1 MQSRQKTTPPK
12 TVASAGHAAG
22 DQDDVARQ
30 IPVFRPQ
37 PVAHPRP
44 DARPPESLKAGM
56 QKQLSRGVIEL
67 FRSNRFHNSQ
77 FVRNRP
83 HQRQVLG
90 QLQPT
95 LPMRVILESSP
106 QQRRMFTDERQ
117 LLALEHVVG
126 ALLPVPLDQFR
137 FVVEQLQVRR
147 ATDEVNIDN
156 VLRPR
161 GTMWFTR
168 EKRVYTGSRE
178 QVPVHRR
185 GQAKRTNAGTGVFQ
199 KLAARL
205 VQVIILL
212 WSHRS
217 AFHDRLVQVQQN
229 VRHGEPLGQA
239 LGCVLRE
246 RHSPRLSNQRL
257 GGFRGV
263 GQFCV
268 ALGQ

>member
-1 MQSRQKTTPPK
+1 MIR
-12 TVASAGHAAG
+12 
-22 DQDDVARQ
+22 DDVARQ

-106 QQRRMFTDERQ
+106 QQRRMLTDERQ

-178 QVPVHRR
+178 QVPIHRR
-185 GQAKRTNAGTGVFQ
+185 GQ
-199 KLAARL
+199 
-205 VQVIILL
+205 
-212 WSHRS
+212 
-217 AFHDRLVQVQQN
+217 
-229 VRHGEPLGQA
+229 GQA
-239 LGCVLRE
+239 HQCRHRCVSKTRGASRSGNNSALESSVSLSR
-246 RHSPRLSNQRL
+246 SPRPGSTKCSPR
-257 GGFRGV
+257 
-263 GQFCV
+263 
-268 ALGQ
+268 